1 MGEFEPVFFLILQQ
15 ITIMTTSIKIKQGL
29 DIKLKGKAERSVE
42 IAPSGLFALQP
53 TDFIGVLPRL
63 LVQEGYAVEVGTPLF
78 QDKHDERFLFTSPV
92 KGIVKE
98 IRRGEKRLLQA
109 VVVESSNETTEI
121 LPIETLH
128 ATSLQRDAIIQKM
141 LETGLW
147 PMIRQRPYSVIA
159 NPDTM
164 PKAFFV
170 SGFDTHPLAPD
181 LDFIVEH
188 FPDSFQKG
196 LEILSILSGK
206 KVHLCVHAEKTVSE
220 VLLKAKNV
228 TIHTFSGPHPSGN
241 IGTQINKIDPINKGE
256 AVWYCSLQDVVN
268 IGHYFRTGE
277 LDFSRIYAV
286 AGSGLKNPHYIKTK
300 IGVQI
305 SALTSGNLKDN
316 HCRLISGNVL
326 TGKKVSE
333 NDFVG
338 FYHNMVSVIPEG
350 DNRQEMFGWI
360 WPGFKKFSVS
370 RTFPSAFVPNV
381 LRPDYELDTNTHG
394 EERPYVVSGEFEK
407 VFPFDIYPLQLI
419 KACIVEDI
427 DLMENLGIYEVDE
440 EDFAL
445 CEFIDTSKTDI
456 QQIIRKGLDLVRK
469 ENE

>member
-1 MGEFEPVFFLILQQ
+1 MAFEQVFLLPLRQ
-15 ITIMTTSIKIKQGL
+15 IPIMTNAIKIKQGL

-63 LVQEGYAVEVGTPLF
+63 LVQEGDAVEVGTPLF

-206 KVHLCVHAEKTVSE
+206 RVHLCVHAEKTVSE

-241 IGTQINKIDPINKGE
+241 IGTQINRICPINKGE
-256 AVWYCSLQDVVN
+256 LVWYCSVQDIVN

-300 IGVQI
+300 IGAQI
-305 SALTSGNLKDN
+305 SALTSDNLKDK

>member
-1 MGEFEPVFFLILQQ
+1 
-15 ITIMTTSIKIKQGL
+15 MTTTIKIKQGL
-29 DIKLKGKAERSVE
+29 DIKLKGEAERSVE
-42 IAPSGLFALQP
+42 IVSSGLFAIQP
-53 TDFIGVLPRL
+53 TDFTGILPRL
-63 LVQEGYAVEVGTPLF
+63 LVQEGDNVDVGTPLF
-78 QDKHDERFLFTSPV
+78 RDKHDERIVFTSPA

-109 VVVESSNETTEI
+109 VVVESSDETTEN
-121 LPIETLH
+121 LPLETLP
-128 ATSLQRDAIIQKM
+128 ASSLQRDAIIEKM

-147 PMIRQRPYSVIA
+147 PMIRQRPYSIIA
-159 NPDTM
+159 NPDVT

-170 SGFDTHPLAPD
+170 SACDTHPLAPD
-181 LDFIVEH
+181 LNFIVEH

-206 KVHLCVHAEKTVSE
+206 KVQFCVHAEKTVSE

-228 TIHTFSGPHPSGN
+228 TIHRFSGPHPSGN

-256 AVWYCSLQDVVN
+256 TVWYCSAQDVIN

-277 LDFSRIYAV
+277 LDFTRIYAV
-286 AGSGLKNPHYIKTK
+286 AGSALEHPHYIKTK
-300 IGVQI
+300 IGAQI
-305 SALTSGNLKDN
+305 GSLTANNLKDN
-316 HCRLISGNVL
+316 HSRLISGNVL
-326 TGKKVSE
+326 TGRKVAE
-333 NDFVG
+333 NDFIS

-350 DNRQEMFGWI
+350 DNRQEMLGWI

-370 RTFPSAFVPNV
+370 RTFPSAFVPKLLHPN
-381 LRPDYELDTNTHG
+381 YELDTNTHG

>member
-1 MGEFEPVFFLILQQ
+1 
-15 ITIMTTSIKIKQGL
+15 MTTTIKIKQGL
-29 DIKLKGKAERSVE
+29 DIKLKGEAERSVE
-42 IAPSGLFALQP
+42 IVSSGLFAIQP
-53 TDFIGVLPRL
+53 TDFVGILPRL
-63 LVQEGYAVEVGTPLF
+63 LVQEGNAVEVGTPLF
-78 QDKHDERFLFTSPV
+78 QDKHDERIVFTSPV
-92 KGIVKE
+92 KGTVKE

-109 VVVESSNETTEI
+109 VVVEPSNETTEF

-128 ATSLQRDAIIQKM
+128 ATSLQRDTIIEKM
-141 LETGLW
+141 LKTGLW
-147 PMIRQRPYSVIA
+147 PMIRQRPYSIIA
-159 NPDTM
+159 NPDTT

-170 SGFDTHPLAPD
+170 SACDTHPLAPD
-181 LDFIVEH
+181 LNFIVEH

-206 KVHLCVHAEKTVSE
+206 KVQLCVHTEKTVSE

-228 TIHTFSGPHPSGN
+228 TIHRFSGPHPSGN
-241 IGTQINKIDPINKGE
+241 IGTQINKIGPINKGE
-256 AVWYCSLQDVVN
+256 TVWFCSVQDVIN
-268 IGHYFRTGE
+268 IGHYFRTGK
-277 LDFSRIYAV
+277 LDFTRIYAV
-286 AGSGLKNPHYIKTK
+286 AGSALEHPHYIKTK
-300 IGVQI
+300 IGAQI
-305 SALTSGNLKDN
+305 GSLTANNLKDN
-316 HCRLISGNVL
+316 HSRLISGNVL
-326 TGKKVSE
+326 TGRKVAE
-333 NDFVG
+333 NDFIG

-350 DNRQEMFGWI
+350 DNRQEMLGWI

-370 RTFPSAFVPNV
+370 RTFPSAFVPKI
-381 LRPDYELDTNTHG
+381 LHPDYELDTNTHG

>member
-63 LVQEGYAVEVGTPLF
+63 LVQEGDAVEVGTPLF

-128 ATSLQRDAIIQKM
+128 ATSLQREAIIQKM

-256 AVWYCSLQDVVN
+256 LVWYCSVQDVVN

-300 IGVQI
+300 IGAQI
-305 SALTSGNLKDN
+305 SALTSDNLKDN

-350 DNRQEMFGWI
+350 DNRQEMLGWI

-370 RTFPSAFVPNV
+370 RTFPSAFVPKI
-381 LRPDYELDTNTHG
+381 LHPDYELDTNTHG

>member
-1 MGEFEPVFFLILQQ
+1 MPQ
-15 ITIMTTSIKIKQGL
+15 IPIMTTAIKIKQGL
-29 DIKLKGKAERSVE
+29 DIKLKGEAERSVE
-42 IAPSGLFALQP
+42 IVSSGLFAIQP
-53 TDFIGVLPRL
+53 TDFVGVLPRL
-63 LVQEGYAVEVGTPLF
+63 LVQEGDTVEVGAPLF
-78 QDKHDERFLFTSPV
+78 QDKHDERILFTSPV
-92 KGIVKE
+92 KGTVKE

-109 VVVESSNETTEI
+109 VV
-121 LPIETLH
+121 IETSVETLRATSPNQNLNH
-128 ATSLQRDAIIQKM
+128 PETLRATSLQRETIIEKM

-147 PMIRQRPYSVIA
+147 PMIRQRPYSIIA

-164 PKAFFV
+164 PKAFFI
-170 SGFDTHPLAPD
+170 SGCDTHPLAPD
-181 LDFIVEH
+181 LNFIVEH

-196 LEILSILSGK
+196 LDVLSILSGK
-206 KVHLCVHAEKTVSE
+206 KVQFCVHAEKTASE

-256 AVWYCSLQDVVN
+256 TVWYCSLQDVIN
-268 IGHYFRTGE
+268 IGHYFRTGQ
-277 LDFSRIYAV
+277 LDFTRIYAV
-286 AGSGLKNPHYIKTK
+286 AGSALQRPHYIRTKTGAQ
-300 IGVQI
+300 IGN
-305 SALTSGNLKDN
+305 LTADNLKDGHN
-316 HCRLISGNVL
+316 RLISGNVL
-326 TGKKVSE
+326 TGRKVTE
-333 NDFVG
+333 NDFIG

-350 DNRQEMFGWI
+350 DNRQEMLGWI

-370 RTFPSAFVPNV
+370 RTFPSGFVPQ
-381 LRPDYELDTNTHG
+381 LLHPDYELDTNTHG
-394 EERPYVVSGEFEK
+394 EERPFVVSGEFEK

-419 KACIVEDI
+419 KACIIEDI

>member
-1 MGEFEPVFFLILQQ
+1 MRQIL
-15 ITIMTTSIKIKQGL
+15 IMTTAIKIKQGL
-29 DIKLKGKAERSVE
+29 DIKLKGEAERSVE
-42 IAPSGLFALQP
+42 IASSGLFAIQP
-53 TDFIGVLPRL
+53 TDFVGVLPRL
-63 LVQEGYAVEVGTPLF
+63 LVKEGDAVEVGTPLF
-78 QDKHDERFLFTSPV
+78 QDKHDERILFTSPV

-128 ATSLQRDAIIQKM
+128 ATSLQREAIIQKM

-164 PKAFFV
+164 PKAFFI
-170 SGFDTHPLAPD
+170 SGSDTHPLAPD
-181 LDFIVEH
+181 LNFIVEH

-196 LEILSILSGK
+196 LDILSILSGK
-206 KVHLCVHAEKTVSE
+206 KAHLCVHAEKTVSE

-228 TIHTFSGPHPSGN
+228 TLHSFNGPHPSGN

-256 AVWYCSLQDVVN
+256 TVWYCSLQDVIN
-268 IGHYFRTGE
+268 IGHYFRTGK
-277 LDFSRIYAV
+277 LDFTRIYAV
-286 AGSGLKNPHYIKTK
+286 AGSALQRPHYVKTK
-300 IGVQI
+300 IGAQI
-305 SALTSGNLKDN
+305 GNLTANNLKGGHN
-316 HCRLISGNVL
+316 RLISGNVL
-326 TGKKVSE
+326 TGRKVTE

-350 DNRQEMFGWI
+350 DNRQEMLGWI
-360 WPGFKKFSVS
+360 WPGFRKFSVS
-370 RTFPSAFVPNV
+370 RTFPSGFVPK
-381 LRPDYELDTNTHG
+381 LLHPDYELDTNTHG
-394 EERPYVVSGEFEK
+394 EERPFVVSGEFEK

-419 KACIVEDI
+419 KACIIEDI

-445 CEFIDTSKTDI
+445 CEFIDTSKTEI

>member
-42 IAPSGLFALQP
+42 IAPSCLFALQP

-63 LVQEGYAVEVGTPLF
+63 LVQEGDAVEVGTPLF

-109 VVVESSNETTEI
+109 VVVELSNETTEI

-128 ATSLQRDAIIQKM
+128 ATSLQREAIIQKM

-206 KVHLCVHAEKTVSE
+206 RVHLCVHAEKTVSE
-220 VLLKAKNV
+220 VLLKVKNV
-228 TIHTFSGPHPSGN
+228 TIHRFSGPHPSGN
-241 IGTQINKIDPINKGE
+241 IGTQINRICPINKGE
-256 AVWYCSLQDVVN
+256 LVWYCSVQDVVN

-300 IGVQI
+300 IGTQI
-305 SALTSGNLKDN
+305 SALTSDNLKDK

-407 VFPFDIYPLQLI
+407 VFPFDIYPLQFI

>member
-1 MGEFEPVFFLILQQ
+1 MAFEQVFLLPLRQ
-15 ITIMTTSIKIKQGL
+15 IPIMTNAIKIKQGL
-29 DIKLKGKAERSVE
+29 DIKLKGEAERSVE
-42 IAPSGLFALQP
+42 IVSSGLFAIQP
-53 TDFIGVLPRL
+53 ADFIGVLPRL

-109 VVVESSNETTEI
+109 VVVESSNETMEI

-128 ATSLQRDAIIQKM
+128 ATSLQREAIIQKM
-141 LETGLW
+141 LENGLW

-256 AVWYCSLQDVVN
+256 TVWYCSLQDVVN

-300 IGVQI
+300 IGAQI